1 MEPQEILSLVAQG
14 VALIFIAWVM
24 VTLVMSQKSK
34 DRLTGEEVAK
44 DVIIIAFIFVMVFNG
59 YREVNTPPVFD
70 STTML
75 LMLGSLLGLAGMDIM
90 KIKQLQ
96 NGNRGKDST
105 DGK

>member
-1 MEPQEILSLVAQG
+1 MEPQEILSIVAQG
-14 VALIFIAWVM
+14 IALLFIAWVM
-24 VTLVMSQKSK
+24 IVLVISQKNK

-59 YREVNTPPVFD
+59 YREAGTSPIFD

-90 KIKQLQ
+90 KIRQIQ

-105 DGK
+105 DSK